1 MIATTTGTATTVT
14 LTRTGMP
21 TRTTTRGS
29 VIANCIVVITSWP
42 LNTVMTLRIPGRT
55 AGAVIAIAPTVTEI
69 ETVIATTTEDIVAAI
84 GIAMAATAGV
94 STFGKK
100 AFISGTTKRLNR
112 AAATPNGNHNRII

>member
-84 GIAMAATAGV
+84 GIAMAATAGDSRWLEKSCSRV
-94 STFGKK
+94 QKK
-100 AFISGTTKRLNR
+100 YIN
-112 AAATPNGNHNRII
+112 NGRTLAVGER